1 MTTAERPRQAH
12 EPASPAPDTSQGRA
26 RRTQLIAAAGLAVL
40 APICAEY
47 LIGYADSISRPLTML
62 AGLIIFVPLYGTVAV
77 LIREMTCR
85 IGGGWP
91 TMVLLAAAFG
101 LTQAGLVDQ
110 SLFNPHLTGDPTWDD
125 DRTPTLLG
133 DTGLSV
139 YYLLNF
145 LTGHIIWSFTA
156 PIVVVESCVPR
167 LADRPWLHR
176 PGILTLTVLYLAA
189 AALIHDDAS
198 RTFRASPA
206 QLAATALVVVLLVA
220 AAFAA
225 PCPDPRHTSPP
236 VIPAAGR
243 HRPPWLPAGAVVIAL
258 TAHQLLPPTWPGVAV
273 DLLILL
279 GGAALLTTLARRRRW
294 GRPHALA
301 AAGGAL
307 LVNAGLS
314 FVVDPLGDVSY
325 PAKYAANTTLT
336 VAVLVLL
343 TYAHRRSMV
352 PRG

>member
-1 MTTAERPRQAH
+1 MTAPERPRQAQ
-12 EPASPAPDTSQGRA
+12 ESARPAPAPSQGRT
-26 RRTQLIAAAGLAVL
+26 RRTRLIAATGLAVL

-77 LIREMTCR
+77 LIREITR
-85 IGGGWP
+85 RVGGGWP
-91 TMVLLAAAFG
+91 TLILLAAAFG

-133 DTGLSV
+133 GTGLSV

-156 PIVVVESCVPR
+156 PIVVVESYVPR

-198 RTFRASPA
+198 RTFRASPT
-206 QLAATALVVVLLVA
+206 QLAATALAVVLLTA

-225 PCPDPRHTSPP
+225 PRPAPRRTPP
-236 VIPAAGR
+236 VIPTAGRR
-243 HRPPWLPAGAVVIAL
+243 HRPWLLAGAVMIAL
-258 TAHQLLPPTWPGVAV
+258 TAHQLLPPTWPGVTV

-279 GGAALLTTLARRRRW
+279 GGTALLAILARRRGW
-294 GRPHALA
+294 GRRHALA

-325 PAKYAANTTLT
+325 PAKYAANAMLT
-336 VAVLVLL
+336 VMVLVLL
-343 TYAHRRSMV
+343 AHAHRRSTAP
-352 PRG
+352 PR